1 MTLIPRKPALPCQ
14 AHGRV
19 TLLIITLLT
28 ILLGTATGFAAPAG
42 TATGSEEIEKIVVGI
57 DRAYPP
63 YEYTAPDGRPT
74 GFTVELARLIAE
86 ALGVQIEFRHGPW
99 SEIIPDLQKG
109 RVDLAAFC
117 FSVNR
122 TDHFCFSE
130 PLAPSVYTYF
140 RRSDAEPVRRES
152 DLIGRHV
159 VLQRGDM
166 MDDYLSE
173 SSFGRR
179 ITRLDDMRRIL
190 RLVSEGKADYALV
203 ERRIGREL
211 VREMKLAAL
220 TDAGSMHYVKD
231 LCFGSGLARCDL
243 IARVNQAIRV
253 LKTDGRYQ
261 ALWKKWFGGDPIE
274 QLLPE
279 QQAQPWGI
287 LVLFGGFLLLVFV
300 TIVTMVY
307 QRAGETEA
315 ELRSRITELAQ
326 TRSDAVAGRTR
337 LRAILANTPTAIMLI
352 DASGR
357 IIESNERF
365 QGLFG
370 YSAEDAQRLDLR
382 SLTTQDQAAEQL
394 DRLIKA
400 TGRPEQL
407 HVTGQFRC
415 RDGTT
420 FWGDLRVQPLLQTEG
435 IPGGFVVVIRDVRE
449 SKEVEAI
456 LRENETRYRKLAE
469 SAPDLIYRLDLPSGR
484 YEYVN
489 PAAFRITG
497 CTPDEFLATPL
508 LLQRLIPED
517 RQEAYQSHIER
528 LQKGMAEPFIEFP
541 ILHREGA
548 IRWLQDRA
556 IPIIDETGRI
566 TGAEGII
573 RDITMARRVAEEL
586 QRSEANLR
594 AMFHSTKD
602 GYVLVDRFGT
612 LVACNPPGAAW
623 LATLGRTAGSAT
635 SSLRMNP
642 PPACWPQIVADLDVA
657 LEGTHLKRK
666 LQVPRS
672 SGGQDALEINLW
684 PVPEPGHGFHGVCLH
699 MVDVTERERIA
710 AERRVLDEKVR
721 KTQKYESL
729 GILAGGIAHDFN
741 NLLTGILGAADLA
754 RRQTEPESMLEGFLD
769 RIISTA
775 RRASELTQQMLAY
788 SGKGSLVLQSFDLA
802 GMIRDMGNLL
812 EASIPKKCRLQF
824 EFSPD
829 LPPVMADLAQM
840 RQVLLNLV
848 VNAAEAIGE
857 RAGTITVRTGSA
869 ACTAETFAEIG
880 HGQAP
885 EPGTYVSVDV
895 IDDGMGMDAAT
906 QAHIFEPFFSTKFTG
921 RGLGLA
927 AVLGIVQSL
936 RGAIRVESQ
945 QGKGSRFTV
954 LLPASLPEQQP
965 PVEARPSRAAD
976 MGSGTI
982 LVVDDEE
989 FIRILATE
997 VLTLGGYTVETA
1009 ADGAEALEM
1018 LGKNPEKYTAVLLD
1032 LTMPGMDGTEAFAG
1046 IRRIA
1051 PALPIIISS
1060 GYSESNT
1067 SSEALA
1073 GRAGF
1078 LQKPY
1083 AGDELLDCVNGVIGR
1098 FTGT

>member
-1 MTLIPRKPALPCQ
+1 M
-14 AHGRV
+14 
-19 TLLIITLLT
+19 LLIFLLAT
-28 ILLGTATGFAAPAG
+28 TAGTAAPAR
-42 TATGSEEIEKIVVGI
+42 TATGSEDVEKIVVGI

-63 YEYTAPDGRPT
+63 YEFTDQNGQPT
-74 GFTVELARLIAE
+74 GFTVELARLIASS
-86 ALGVQIEFRHGPW
+86 LSVQIEFRNGPW

-109 RVDLAAFC
+109 RVDLVAFC

-140 RRSDAEPVRRES
+140 RRSDTEPVRRES
-152 DLIGRHV
+152 DLVGRHV

-211 VREMKLAAL
+211 VREMKLAGL
-220 TDAGSMHYVKD
+220 TDTGSMHYVKD
-231 LCFGSGLARCDL
+231 LCFGSGLSKCDL
-243 IARVNQAIRV
+243 IGRVNQALRG

-261 ALWKKWFGGDPIE
+261 ALWKKWFGGTPIE
-274 QLLPE
+274 EILPE
-279 QQAQPWGI
+279 QPPQPWGI
-287 LVLFGGFLLLVFV
+287 LVLFGGFLLLLFV
-300 TIVTMVY
+300 GAATLVY
-307 QRAGETEA
+307 QRAGEAET
-315 ELRSRITELAQ
+315 ELRSRIVELSQA
-326 TRSDAVAGRTR
+326 RSDAIAGRTR
-337 LRAILANTPTAIMLI
+337 LRAILANTPTAIILV
-352 DASGR
+352 DAGGR
-357 IIESNERF
+357 ILESNERF

-370 YSAEDAQRLDLR
+370 YSAEEAHRLDLL
-382 SLTTQDQAAEQL
+382 SLTTQDPAAEQL
-394 DRLIKA
+394 CRLIKA
-400 TGRPEQL
+400 TGRPEPL
-407 HVTGQFRC
+407 HVTGQLRR

-420 FWGDLRVQPLLQTEG
+420 FWVDLRAQPLLQTEG
-435 IPGGFVVVIRDVRE
+435 IPGGFVIVIRDVHE
-449 SKEVEAI
+449 SKELEAV

-469 SAPDLIYRLDLPSGR
+469 GAPDLIYRMFLPSGR
-484 YEYVN
+484 FEYVN

-497 CTPDEFLATPL
+497 CTQDEFFATPF

-517 RQEAYQSHIER
+517 CQEAYQRYLER
-528 LQKGMAEPFIEFP
+528 LQKGMAEPFIEYP
-541 ILHREGA
+541 ILHREGTV
-548 IRWLQDRA
+548 RWLQDRA
-556 IPIIDETGRI
+556 IPVIDDAGRI

-573 RDITMARRVAEEL
+573 RDITTARRVAEEL

-612 LVACNPPGAAW
+612 LVACNPPGASW
-623 LATLGRTAGSAT
+623 LAALGRTVGSST
-635 SSLRMNP
+635 SSLRMDP
-642 PPACWPQIVADLDVA
+642 PPACWPQISADLDIS
-657 LEGTHLKRK
+657 LGGTHLKRM

-672 SGGQDALEINLW
+672 GGGQDALEINLW
-684 PVPEPGHGFHGVCLH
+684 PVPEPGHGSYGVCLH
-699 MVDVTERERIA
+699 IADVTERERIA

-788 SGKGSLVLQSFDLA
+788 SGKSSLVLQAFDLA

-812 EASIPKKCRLQF
+812 EASIPKKCRLEF
-824 EFSPD
+824 AFSPD

-848 VNAAEAIGE
+848 MNAAEAIGE
-857 RAGTITVRTGSA
+857 RAGSITIRTGMMI
-869 ACTAETFAEIG
+869 CTAETLAEIG
-880 HGQAP
+880 HGQTP
-885 EPGTYVSVDV
+885 EPGTYVFVEV
-895 IDDGMGMDAAT
+895 QDDGSGMDAPT

-945 QGKGSRFTV
+945 PGTGSRFTV
-954 LLPASLPEQQP
+954 LLPASVTEPQP
-965 PVEARPSRAAD
+965 AIPTAPAHAAE
-976 MGSGTI
+976 MGSGLV

-1009 ADGAEALEM
+1009 DNGAEALEM
-1018 LGKNPEKYTAVLLD
+1018 LRKAPEKYAVILLD
-1032 LTMPGMDGTEAFAG
+1032 LTMPGMDGTEAFAE

-1051 PALPIIISS
+1051 PAVPIIISS
-1060 GYSESNT
+1060 GYSESST

-1083 AGDELLDCVNGVIGR
+1083 AGDDLLNCVNSIIGR
-1098 FTGT
+1098 FTAS